1 MLVHYNLGYY
11 YFTMFK
17 GSKSYVM
24 RSALSDTK
32 PPYPNSWK
40 ALSQG
45 EQIRVE
51 LENACAPLVERIFG
65 YHFVR
70 LGSLSS
76 DINIPNCSIKH
87 VVNITDVEHEKTSVR
102 GISRELPLQQ
112 NSVDAFL
119 LAAEL
124 DFAQDP
130 HQILREVNRAITAN
144 GQLIIAGFNP
154 YSLAGVLKYLP
165 INRENLLHQGRFFT
179 SARIK
184 DWLQLLGFEIVEQEY
199 VMYSSLFAN
208 KRFLPASKLQLF
220 CKRYLPAFSSMYI
233 LVARKR
239 EIPLSTIKPKWK
251 VKKPNFVAA
260 SARVGHSQA
269 TVSKK
274 VM

>member
-1 MLVHYNLGYY
+1 
-11 YFTMFK
+11 
-17 GSKSYVM
+17 VM
-24 RSALSDTK
+24 RSALSEKT
-32 PPYPNSWK
+32 PPYPTTWK

-51 LENACAPLVERIFG
+51 LENACAPIVERIFG

-76 DINIPNCSIKH
+76 DINIPSCPIKH
-87 VVNITDVEHEKTSVR
+87 VVNITDVDHAKTNVR

-154 YSLAGVLKYLP
+154 YSLAGVLKYFP
-165 INRENLLHQGRFFT
+165 INRGNMLHQGRFFT

-184 DWLQLLGFEIVEQEY
+184 DWLQLLGFEIVEQEN

-208 KRFLPASKLQLF
+208 KRFLPGSKLQLF

-239 EIPLSTIKPKWK
+239 EIPLSTIKSKWQ
-251 VKKPNFVAA
+251 VKKPRFAAA

-269 TVSKK
+269 AVSKK
-274 VM
+274 LM

>member
-1 MLVHYNLGYY
+1 
-11 YFTMFK
+11 
-17 GSKSYVM
+17 M
-24 RSALSDTK
+24 RSALSETEPK
-32 PPYPNSWK
+32 YPHSWR

-45 EQIRVE
+45 EQIRDE
-51 LENACAPLVERIFG
+51 LERACAPFVERVFG

-76 DINIPNCSIKH
+76 DIDISSCPIKH
-87 VVNITDVEHEKTSVR
+87 VVNITDLPHATSNVR

-130 HQILREVNRAITAN
+130 HQVLREVDRAITAN

-154 YSLAGVLKYLP
+154 YSLAGVLKYFP
-165 INRENLLHQGRFFT
+165 INKDNLLHQGRFFT
-179 SARIK
+179 SARII
-184 DWLQLLGFEIVEQEY
+184 DWLQLLGFEIVEQEN

-208 KRFLPASKLQLF
+208 KRFLPGSALQRF
-220 CKRYLPAFSSMYI
+220 FKRYFPAFSSMYI

-239 EIPLSTIKPKWK
+239 EIPLSTIKPKWQ
-251 VKKPNFVAA
+251 VKKPSFVTA
-260 SARVGHSQA
+260 SARMRHYES
-269 TVSKK
+269 
-274 VM
+274 

>member
-1 MLVHYNLGYY
+1 
-11 YFTMFK
+11 
-17 GSKSYVM
+17 M
-24 RSALSDTK
+24 RSALSETK
-32 PPYPNSWK
+32 PPYPSSWA

-45 EQIRVE
+45 EQIRLE
-51 LENACAPLVERIFG
+51 LESACAPIVERVFG

-70 LGSLSS
+70 LGNLSS
-76 DINIPNCSIKH
+76 EIDIRTCPIKH
-87 VVNITDVEHEKTSVR
+87 IVNITDAAHEKTNVR

-130 HQILREVNRAITAN
+130 HQILREVDRAITAN
-144 GQLIIAGFNP
+144 GQLIVAGFNP
-154 YSLAGVLKYLP
+154 YSLAGLLKYLP
-165 INRENLLHQGRFFT
+165 INKGNVLHQGRFFT

-184 DWLQLLGFEIVEQEY
+184 DWLQLLGFEIVEQEN

-208 KRFLPASKLQLF
+208 QRFLPGSKVQLF

-251 VKKPNFVAA
+251 VSKPRFAAA
-260 SARVGHSQA
+260 SARVGHSKELVQD
-269 TVSKK
+269 TVSKASQH
-274 VM
+274 

>member
-1 MLVHYNLGYY
+1 
-11 YFTMFK
+11 
-17 GSKSYVM
+17 M
-24 RSALSDTK
+24 RSALSETT
-32 PPYPNSWK
+32 PPYPSSWK

-45 EQIRVE
+45 EQIRAE
-51 LENACAPLVERIFG
+51 LENACAPILERVFG

-70 LGSLSS
+70 LGNLSS
-76 DINIPNCSIKH
+76 DINISSCPIKH
-87 VVNITDVEHEKTSVR
+87 VVNITEASHEKTSVR

-130 HQILREVNRAITAN
+130 HQILREVDRAITAN

-154 YSLAGVLKYLP
+154 YSLAGVLKYFP
-165 INRENLLHQGRFFT
+165 INKENLLHQGRFFT

-184 DWLQLLGFEIVEQEY
+184 DWLQLLGFEIVEQEN

-208 KRFLPASKLQLF
+208 KRFLPGSKLQRF

-239 EIPLSTIKPKWK
+239 EIPLSTIKPKWT
-251 VKKPNFVAA
+251 VKKPSFVAA
-260 SARVGHSQA
+260 SARVAHSQ
-269 TVSKK
+269 TSDSKNG
-274 VM
+274 M

>member
-1 MLVHYNLGYY
+1 
-11 YFTMFK
+11 
-17 GSKSYVM
+17 M
-24 RSALSDTK
+24 RSALSEIK
-32 PPYPNSWK
+32 PKYPSSWSS
-40 ALSQG
+40 LSQG

-51 LENACAPLVERIFG
+51 LENACAPIVERFFG

-70 LGSLSS
+70 LGNLSS
-76 DINIPNCSIKH
+76 DINISACSIKH
-87 VVNITDVEHEKTSVR
+87 VVNITDAEHEKTNVR

-130 HQILREVNRAITAN
+130 HQILREVDRAITAN

-154 YSLAGVLKYLP
+154 YSLAGVLKYFP
-165 INRENLLHQGRFFT
+165 INRGNLLHQGRFFT

-184 DWLQLLGFEIVEQEY
+184 DWLQLLGFEILEQEN
-199 VMYSSLFAN
+199 VMYSSLFADT
-208 KRFLPASKLQLF
+208 RFLPGSKIQRF

-239 EIPLSTIKPKWK
+239 EIPLSTIKPSWK
-251 VKKPNFVAA
+251 VNKPRFSPA
-260 SARVGHSQA
+260 SARVGHSQG
-269 TVSKK
+269 K
-274 VM
+274 VPK